1 MSKLLAVEWDE
12 HEIRLAIASSRGG
25 VAVLEKAFSVR
36 LPPSPDGKPVDRTT
50 IGNALRA
57 AVSGEALRKAE
68 TLAVVGRPS
77 IELKDLTLPPAPDEE
92 LPDMVR
98 FQAMRDF
105 TQLQDDW
112 PLDFIP
118 LSGSA
123 EESHQVLAAA
133 ISPETLGEARAI
145 CEQADLD
152 LKHLVLRP
160 CASASLL
167 ARHRPGPSRIRL
179 LVDMLGDEV
188 DLTVLNDDRPIF
200 MRTARLAGDSASQ
213 EQFRAVLM
221 EIRRTIAAMQN
232 RLHGR
237 RVDEVHLCGD
247 GPHQTTLAERIE
259 TELDLPTE
267 LFDPFANFEGARAIE
282 RKLPEHRSRFVPLL
296 GMLADAGASERQAI
310 DFINPRRRPAA
321 KSYRREMLLGAALA
335 AVLLL
340 SFAGFTWLWTSSLD
354 SDIQQLAGKGTNLDR
369 EIEKG
374 KKVQREVAEIEKWMA
389 GDVVWLDML
398 YRISTKAPKAQD
410 AMLTGLTA
418 TTNNQGAVLKLEGA
432 VRTHEQ
438 FKNLEKQLRAEKV
451 HIAPG
456 EVDQDVKSTKYPLTF
471 KSDVLITPQMAKAS
485 REVAKA
491 QRGAAGAKISKEPPA
506 DSAKKVEEKTSPP
519 ADSSA
524 VKKDSADAKAEVKEA
539 SAETKS
545 APAETKPAEVVT
557 PSSAAPAQN
566 QPAPAPAVAPAA
578 TPSPAPAKAAG
589 GAYGPPS
596 SGKGE

>member
-1 MSKLLAVEWDE
+1 
-12 HEIRLAIASSRGG
+12 
-25 VAVLEKAFSVR
+25 
-36 LPPSPDGKPVDRTT
+36 
-50 IGNALRA
+50 
-57 AVSGEALRKAE
+57 
-68 TLAVVGRPS
+68 
-77 IELKDLTLPPAPDEE
+77 
-92 LPDMVR
+92 
-98 FQAMRDF
+98 
-105 TQLQDDW
+105 
-112 PLDFIP
+112 
-118 LSGSA
+118 
-123 EESHQVLAAA
+123 
-133 ISPETLGEARAI
+133 
-145 CEQADLD
+145 
-152 LKHLVLRP
+152 
-160 CASASLL
+160 
-167 ARHRPGPSRIRL
+167 
-179 LVDMLGDEV
+179 
-188 DLTVLNDDRPIF
+188 
-200 MRTARLAGDSASQ
+200 
-213 EQFRAVLM
+213 
-221 EIRRTIAAMQN
+221 
-232 RLHGR
+232 
-237 RVDEVHLCGD
+237 VDEVHLCGD

-259 TELDLPTE
+259 SELDLPTE

-296 GMLADAGASERQAI
+296 GMLADAGAGERQAI

-340 SFAGFTWLWTSSLD
+340 SFAGFTWLWTSGLD
-354 SDIQQLAGKGTNLDR
+354 SDIQQLAGKSTNLDR
-369 EIEKG
+369 DIDQG

-485 REVAKA
+485 RELAKA
-491 QRGAAGAKISKEPPA
+491 QRGAAGATMPSKTSKETPA

-519 ADSSA
+519 ADSST
-524 VKKDSADAKAEVKEA
+524 VKKDAADAKAEVKEA
-539 SAETKS
+539 PAETKS
-545 APAETKPAEVVT
+545 APAETKPAEVAA
-557 PSSAAPAQN
+557 PSSAAPAQS
-566 QPAPAPAVAPAA
+566 QPAPAAAPSAAPAA
-578 TPSPAPAKAAG
+578 TPSPAPAKADG
-589 GAYGPPS
+589 SAYGAPS